1 VAACRVSFKD
11 PSGIQHAVD
20 VAADS
25 LYEAAALAVVE
36 FRRQGLVETTIGPGT
51 ELRVRSFLAVTRHYS
66 LTMGRLE
73 EWARHGTCRGPKQKV
88 YRDRIAQMLGLN
100 IRSS

>member
-1 VAACRVSFKD
+1 VASYRVSFKD
-11 PSGIQHAVD
+11 PSGIEHAVD
-20 VAADS
+20 VEADS

-36 FRRQGLVETTIGPGT
+36 FRRQGLVETTIGPAT
-51 ELRVRSFLAVTRHYS
+51 ELRVLSFPSVARQYS

-88 YRDRIAQMLGLN
+88 HRDRIAQMLGSN
-100 IRSS
+100 QA